1 MMLLRDEPEI
11 VSAFVSG
18 QTGDQYTD
26 VMRALG
32 ILSREGRIVG
42 GVLLTNYT
50 GYGVEMTLAG
60 RGCIS
65 RSAWQAIGDMAF
77 GELGCQ
83 RLSVTTRKSNKRVCR
98 LAPRLHFR
106 FEGIAR
112 RFYGTEDGVVYSM
125 LRNEA
130 IQHGY
135 WMEKAV

>member
-1 MMLLRDEPEI
+1 MMLLRDEPQI

-32 ILSREGRIVG
+32 ILSREGRIIG

-50 GYGVEMTLAG
+50 GFGVELTLAG
-60 RGCIS
+60 KGCIS

-77 GELGCQ
+77 GELGCE
-83 RLSVTTRKSNKRVCR
+83 RISVTTRKSNKRVCR
-98 LAPRLHFR
+98 LAPRLKFK

-112 RFYGTEDGVVYSM
+112 CFYGREDGVVYSM

-135 WMEKAV
+135 WKSA